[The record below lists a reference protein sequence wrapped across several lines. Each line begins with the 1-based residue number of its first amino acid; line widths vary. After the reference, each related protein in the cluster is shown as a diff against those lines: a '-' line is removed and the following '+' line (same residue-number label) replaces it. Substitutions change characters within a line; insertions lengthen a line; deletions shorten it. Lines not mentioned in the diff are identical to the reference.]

1 MTTSYLFNIETRT
14 DSEILASLLEYG
26 IGASFD
32 LKAWSLRARDC
43 SSLASVNQRL
53 QLLLEPVRCATAKLI
68 TMQALEHDESREHL
82 RDECVYGEIN
92 PGSFKNTILDRVS
105 LLLVPSHPHPNDA
118 PALTF
123 YDLGSG
129 TGKNVFVAALS
140 GLFVRAVGIEI
151 LPELA
156 SISTA
161 LNESFVEDVVGP
173 GGSVVAAATELRM
186 GSFLI
191 DTEWVE
197 TADVVFCNCVMF
209 DGVTMHSLST
219 LAKGMKRHS
228 LFITLGQTLNDEA
241 RTKNGTEKTSD
252 DHELCFEI
260 IDTFDTDNSWGSGV
274 DTFIHR
280 RV

>member
-1 MTTSYLFNIETRT
+1 
-14 DSEILASLLEYG
+14 
-26 IGASFD
+26 
-32 LKAWSLRARDC
+32 
-43 SSLASVNQRL
+43 
-53 QLLLEPVRCATAKLI
+53 
-68 TMQALEHDESREHL
+68 
-82 RDECVYGEIN
+82 
-92 PGSFKNTILDRVS
+92 
-105 LLLVPSHPHPNDA
+105 
-118 PALTF
+118 
-123 YDLGSG
+123 
-129 TGKNVFVAALS
+129 
-140 GLFVRAVGIEI
+140 
-151 LPELA
+151 
-156 SISTA
+156 
-161 LNESFVEDVVGP
+161 VGP